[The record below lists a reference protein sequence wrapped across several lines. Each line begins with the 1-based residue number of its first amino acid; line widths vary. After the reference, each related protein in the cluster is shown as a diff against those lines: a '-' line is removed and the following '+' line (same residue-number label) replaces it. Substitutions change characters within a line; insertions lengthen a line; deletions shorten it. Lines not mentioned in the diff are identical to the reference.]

1 MVMNPQDEQMNKP
14 RGGLLGLFD
23 KAMKADED
31 TGLSPLQ
38 NFAAALDPLIL
49 KDLRGGEGIRQQGVQ
64 RAATMSKNKTVD
76 MLRQQGRNDLADAVM
91 NRTIGPK
98 EAFSVMQ
105 SEKAADTAFQ
115 RQKDLAAFS
124 AGLKAPAAPKLYS
137 EFAKLNAD
145 LQAGNISKDQYNA
158 SVQSFL
164 NKNKMSI
171 RPFRDI
177 NRKKTKVVT
186 VGSVKIGGD
195 NPISVQSMTN
205 TLTTDIEATINQI
218 NQITE
223 AGGDLVRVSCPDK
236 ESTQALKK
244 IIAPK
249 KNLSFS
255 ENFFHMCFGKVP
267 EKEIVKA
274 FDVSLILYAEHSFNV
289 STFTARTITSSLS
302 DIHGAI
308 TGAIASLKGPLHGGA
323 NEEVM
328 HMMKKIKKPE
338 NALKWINNALKNKEV
353 VMGFGHRVYKSGDS
367 RVPTMREYFGKV
379 AKIKKDKT
387 FEKIYDIVEKVMIKK
402 KNIHPNV
409 DYPTGPT
416 YHLMGFDTDFFTPI
430 FVISRITGWSA
441 HIMEQHAAN
450 KLIRPLAKYKGSKH
464 RTVMQLNQ
472 R

>member
-1 MVMNPQDEQMNKP
+1 MSEEIKK
-14 RGGLLGLFD
+14 GLLGIVV
-23 KAMKADED
+23 DE
-31 TGLSPLQ
+31 TEVSKVMPEINSLTYRGY
-38 NFAAALDPLIL
+38 AAQDLCEYCRFEEVAYLIL
-49 KDLRGGEGIRQQGVQ
+49 NKDLPNSIQLKQFEKEEKNNREL
-64 RAATMSKNKTVD
+64 SKNLYEIIKHMPKKSHPMDVART
-76 MLRQQGRNDLADAVM
+76 AV
-91 NRTIGPK
+91 
-98 EAFSVMQ
+98 SVMGLEDKETSNSTQ
-105 SEKAADTAFQ
+105 EANMRKALRIFAKTPTA
-115 RQKDLAAFS
+115 LAAF
-124 AGLKAPAAPKLYS
+124 YR
-137 EFAKLNAD
+137 
-145 LQAGNISKDQYNA
+145 
-158 SVQSFL
+158 
-164 NKNKMSI
+164 I
-171 RPFRDI
+171 RS
-177 NRKKTKVVT
+177 
-186 VGSVKIGGD
+186 G
-195 NPISVQSMTN
+195 
-205 TLTTDIEATINQI
+205 
-218 NQITE
+218 
-223 AGGDLVRVSCPDK
+223 
-236 ESTQALKK
+236 KK
-244 IIAPK
+244 IIKPK
-249 KNLSFS
+249 KELTFA
-255 ENFFHMCFGKVP
+255 ENFFYMCFGKVP
-267 EKEIVKA
+267 QKEIVKA

-328 HMMKKIKKPE
+328 HMMRKIKKPE
-338 NALKWINNALKNKEV
+338 NALRWINNALKNKDV

-464 RTVMQLNQ
+464 RKVMELNY